1 MKKSLTELKKPL
13 HIQANMLGQSFTFE
27 TTWGLFSP
35 TEIDSGTN
43 QLLHDMKLTSEKSI
57 LDIGCGYGP
66 IGITIAKLLPD
77 AKITMVDKDFVAVEY
92 ANRNATLNKCKN
104 AKTLLS
110 NGFSHITEDKKYDL
124 IVSNIPAKVGREL
137 LWILLEDAKKH
148 LNPEGRIVVV
158 VIQGL
163 KEFVKNNLKDVF
175 GNYKK
180 LTFGKSYVCMQASK
194 E

>member
-1 MKKSLTELKKPL
+1 MKKSVIELKKPL
-13 HIQANMLGQSFTFE
+13 HIQSTLLGTPFQFE

-35 TEIDSGTN
+35 TEIDAGTK
-43 QLLHDMKLTSEKSI
+43 QLLADLDLGEEKSV

-66 IGITIAKLLPD
+66 LGIAIAKKLPT
-77 AKITMVDKDFVAVEY
+77 AHVTMVDKDFVAVEY
-92 ANRNATLNKCKN
+92 AQKN
-104 AKTLLS
+104 AIKNDCANARTILS
-110 NGFSHITEDKKYDL
+110 NGFSAIPEDQLFDL

-148 LNPEGRIVVV
+148 LKPGGRIVVV

-163 KEFVKNNLKDVF
+163 KEFVKTNLKEVF

-180 LTFGKSYVCMQASK
+180 RTFGKTYVCMQATK
-194 E
+194 

>member
-1 MKKSLTELKKPL
+1 MKKSLTELKKPIVL
-13 HIQANMLGQSFTFE
+13 SVHLLENHLNFE

-35 TEIDSGTN
+35 TEIDAGTH
-43 QLLHDMKLTSEKSI
+43 QLLGDLKLTNEKFV

-66 IGITIAKLLPD
+66 LGIAIAKALPE
-77 AKITMVDKDFVAVEY
+77 AQVTMVDKDFVAVEY
-92 ANRNATLNKCKN
+92 SKKNAQLNKCNN
-104 AKTLLS
+104 AKALLS
-110 NGFSHITEDKKYDL
+110 NGFSHIPETAQYDL

-148 LNPEGRIVVV
+148 LKPGGRIVVV

-163 KEFVKNNLKDVF
+163 KEFVKNNLKEVF

-180 LTFGKSYVCMQASK
+180 NTFGKTYVCMQAEK